1 MVMDQY
7 TIVRT
12 LLRDRTRL
20 LAYIW
25 TIVHDEHLA
34 EDIYQELS
42 ELVLR
47 KQDHFQDEAHL
58 LRWARRAARFR
69 AIRALRQRHS
79 APMLLSDETLD
90 LLESHWNDADA
101 QRQQMPI
108 DALCHC
114 LSKLSPYARRII
126 TFRYVHNLTG
136 DSLAQKLRR
145 SRNTVYVAMSRIHR
159 TLAQCIRR
167 YELTQSRS
175 S

>member
-1 MVMDQY
+1 MSLDQY
-7 TIVRT
+7 SIVRA
-12 LLRDRTRL
+12 LLRGRVRL

-47 KQDHFQDEAHL
+47 KQDQFNDETHML
-58 LRWARRAARFR
+58 KWLQRAARFR
-69 AIRALRQRHS
+69 ALKALRKQN
-79 APMLLSDETLD
+79 AEPMLLSDETLD
-90 LLESHWNDADA
+90 RLESHWRSAD
-101 QRQQMPI
+101 RSDPSLPI

-114 LSKLSPYARRII
+114 LGQLSPYARRII

-136 DSLAQKLRR
+136 ETLAEKLRK
-145 SRNTVYVAMSRIHR
+145 SKNTVYVAMSRIHR

-167 YELTQSRS
+167 YEITQSR
-175 S
+175 